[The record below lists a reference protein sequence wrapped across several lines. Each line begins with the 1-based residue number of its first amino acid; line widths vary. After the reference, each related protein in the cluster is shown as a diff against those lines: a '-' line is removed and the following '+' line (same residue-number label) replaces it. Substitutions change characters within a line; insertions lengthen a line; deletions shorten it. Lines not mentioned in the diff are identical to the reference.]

1 MTQRWLV
8 DETIQALERLHEEMR
23 EKERQN
29 DDDEIIRI
37 HTTHDDGS
45 WRMYT
50 IDSTYC
56 WYSDWT
62 NKHERIVL
70 MYSINGIPFTFDELE
85 DLEQTEEDLPTIKM
99 IADYEQKYNTEDLY
113 NNFAYLMQ
121 EQVHPLMFELELTNP
136 EDLPDDIAI

>member
-1 MTQRWLV
+1 
-8 DETIQALERLHEEMR
+8 
-23 EKERQN
+23 
-29 DDDEIIRI
+29 
-37 HTTHDDGS
+37 
-45 WRMYT
+45 
-50 IDSTYC
+50 
-56 WYSDWT
+56 
-62 NKHERIVL
+62 

-136 EDLPDDIAI
+136 EDLPDDITI